1 MSKVLVS
8 HSADWT
14 ASRTAETA
22 AAPFWPNYVLSF
34 GRKAENAMV
43 ESPTARV
50 SEGRKMNRLKADP
63 GAVIQCMG

>member
-43 ESPTARV
+43 ESPTRAYLK
-50 SEGRKMNRLKADP
+50 EGK
-63 GAVIQCMG
+63 